1 MGMKRK
7 YVAVLMGIMVA
18 TTSVPTM
25 VYAEDSKT
33 EAAADA
39 VDTTDESV
47 EADASG
53 ESSDESQE
61 NQESQENVVLGEVKS
76 VSVSDSEITIAV
88 GTMKEMGQP
97 GDDGQNGG
105 EPNSQ
110 GGEAPSD
117 QDGEAPEKPE
127 GDNQD
132 GEAPSML
139 DLTGEEQTIT
149 VTADT
154 VITKQAGG
162 MQPGGDGQNSDAP
175 EKPEGDDQSADSSDG
190 EAPEKPEGD
199 DQSADS
205 SDGGAPEKSEGDDQ
219 SADSSDGG
227 APEKSEG
234 DDQSADSSDGEAPE
248 KPDGDA
254 RDGGAPE
261 ENGQS
266 AEAEE
271 ISLSDIQEGDTV
283 SVTLDEDGNAAS
295 ITVMS
300 MEMGGQGGPGG
311 DGQGA
316 PGQGGPGGQSQGVDS
331 YTAVNEYI
339 EDTTVSNETIESTGT
354 DENAALI
361 SSGANVT
368 LDNDTITR
376 TSADS
381 QGGDNSSFYG
391 VGAAVLATDGTAY
404 VKDGSVTTDAAGGA
418 GLFAYGDG
426 TVYASDT
433 TVKTAQDTS
442 GGVHVAGGG
451 TLYGWNLDVETN
463 GESSAAIRSDRG
475 GGTMVIDG
483 GNYVSNG
490 VGSPAIYSTADIAV
504 SNATLTANGSEAV
517 CIEGLN
523 SIHLYD
529 CDLTGNM
536 SDLDQNDN
544 TWTVILYQ
552 SMSGDSEVGNSTFQ
566 MDGGSLTSEN
576 GGVFYTT
583 NTESTITL
591 NNVDINY
598 NDENEFF
605 LQCTGNTNQRGWGQ
619 SGANG
624 ADCHFTG
631 ISQDMQGNV
640 IWDSI
645 SDLDFYLTDG
655 SSLTGA
661 VVDDESYAGEGGEG
675 YCNVYVSADSTWTVT
690 GDSTVSSLENE
701 GTIVDSNGKTVT
713 IQGTDGTVY
722 VQGDSEYTITTGSY
736 SDTAD
741 MSGATAIQDQS
752 VYTVEKPDQL

>member
-1 MGMKRK
+1 MGMKRR
-7 YVAVLMGIMVA
+7 YLAVLMGVMVA
-18 TTSVPTM
+18 GASVPAM
-25 VYAEDSKT
+25 VYAEDVKT
-33 EAAADA
+33 ERAAD
-39 VDTTDESV
+39 
-47 EADASG
+47 EA
-53 ESSDESQE
+53 SDESSEKADGSDE
-61 NQESQENVVLGEVKS
+61 NAQSDEAEENVVLGEVKS
-76 VSVSDSEITIAV
+76 VSDTEITIAV

-97 GDDGQNGG
+97 GGNGQGQTITITENTVITKQSGGMQQGQPGGDGQNGG
-105 EPNSQ
+105 VPEKPD
-110 GGEAPSD
+110 GDG
-117 QDGEAPEKPE
+117 QDGEAPEKTDGE
-127 GDNQD
+127 TSEADGQTDADNQD
-132 GEAPSML
+132 SEKSE
-139 DLTGEEQTIT
+139 D
-149 VTADT
+149 
-154 VITKQAGG
+154 
-162 MQPGGDGQNSDAP
+162 DGQNS
-175 EKPEGDDQSADSSDG
+175 
-190 EAPEKPEGD
+190 
-199 DQSADS
+199 
-205 SDGGAPEKSEGDDQ
+205 
-219 SADSSDGG
+219 
-227 APEKSEG
+227 
-234 DDQSADSSDGEAPE
+234 EAPE
-248 KPDGDA
+248 KPDGDQN
-254 RDGGAPE
+254 GGAPDG
-261 ENGQS
+261 NGQGADS
-266 AEAEE
+266 EE
-271 ISLSDIQEGDTV
+271 ISLSDIQEGDVV
-283 SVTLDEDGNAAS
+283 SITLDEDGNAAS

-300 MEMGGQGGPGG
+300 MEMGGQ
-311 DGQGA
+311 
-316 PGQGGPGGQSQGVDS
+316 SQGVDS
-331 YTAVNEYI
+331 YTAVNEYT
-339 EDTTVSNETIESTGT
+339 EDTTVSGETLESTGT

-361 SSGANVT
+361 SSGASVT

-376 TSADS
+376 TSDS
-381 QGGDNSSFYG
+381 STGGDNSSFYG

-426 TVYASDT
+426 TVYASGT
-433 TVKTAQDTS
+433 TVKTTQDTS
-442 GGVHVAGGG
+442 GGVHAAGGG

-504 SNATLTANGSEAV
+504 SNASLTANGSEAV

-591 NNVDINY
+591 SNVDINY
-598 NDENEFF
+598 NDDNEFF

-645 SDLDFYLTDG
+645 SDLDFYLTEG

-661 VVDDESYAGEGGEG
+661 VVDDETYAGEGGDG
-675 YCNVYVSADSTWTVT
+675 YCNVYVSSDSTWTVT

-701 GTIVDSNGKTVT
+701 GTIVDSEGKTVT

-736 SDTAD
+736 SDSVD
-741 MSGATAIQDQS
+741 LSGATSIQDQS
-752 VYTVEKPDQL
+752 AYTVEKPDQL

>member
-1 MGMKRK
+1 MGMKRR
-7 YVAVLMGIMVA
+7 YLAVLMGIMVA
-18 TTSVPTM
+18 TTSVPAM

-33 EAAADA
+33 ETAADA
-39 VDTTDESV
+39 ANDESG
-47 EADASG
+47 EADAS
-53 ESSDESQE
+53 D
-61 NQESQENVVLGEVKS
+61 ESQENVVLGEVK
-76 VSVSDSEITIAV
+76 SVSDSEITIAV

-97 GDDGQNGG
+97 GGDGQNGG
-105 EPNSQ
+105 APDGNGQ
-110 GGEAPSD
+110 G
-117 QDGEAPEKPE
+117 
-127 GDNQD
+127 

-149 VTADT
+149 ITADT
-154 VITKQAGG
+154 VITKQASG
-162 MQPGGDGQNSDAP
+162 MQPGGDGQNGGAS
-175 EKPEGDDQSADSSDG
+175 EKPEGDGQNSDSSDG
-190 EAPEKPEGD
+190 ASDSQDAAD
-199 DQSADS
+199 DNQESENTDS
-205 SDGGAPEKSEGDDQ
+205 Q
-219 SADSSDGG
+219 
-227 APEKSEG
+227 
-234 DDQSADSSDGEAPE
+234 DGEEPE
-248 KPDGDA
+248 KPDG
-254 RDGGAPE
+254 
-261 ENGQS
+261 NGQS

-271 ISLSDIQEGDTV
+271 ISLSDIQEGDIV
-283 SVTLDEDGNAAS
+283 SITLDEDGNAAS

-300 MEMGGQGGPGG
+300 MEMDGQGQSGG
-311 DGQGA
+311 DEQGA

-339 EDTTVSNETIESTGT
+339 EDTTISNETIESTGT

-361 SSGANVT
+361 SSDASVT

-376 TSADS
+376 TSEDS
-381 QGGDNSSFYG
+381 KGGDNSSFYG

-404 VKDGSVTTDAAGGA
+404 VKDGSVITDAAGGA

-426 TVYASDT
+426 TVYASGT
-433 TVKTAQDTS
+433 TVKTTQDTS

-451 TLYGWNLDVETN
+451 TLYGWDLDVETN

-504 SNATLTANGSEAV
+504 SNATLTANGSEAI

-598 NDENEFF
+598 NDDNEFF

-619 SGANG
+619 SGVNG

-631 ISQDMQGNV
+631 ISQDMQGDV

-645 SDLDFYLTDG
+645 SDLDFYLTEG

>member
-1 MGMKRK
+1 MGMKRR
-7 YVAVLMGIMVA
+7 YLAVLMGVMVA
-18 TTSVPTM
+18 GASVPAM
-25 VYAEDSKT
+25 VYAEDVKT
-33 EAAADA
+33 ESAAD
-39 VDTTDESV
+39 
-47 EADASG
+47 EA
-53 ESSDESQE
+53 SDESSE
-61 NQESQENVVLGEVKS
+61 KADGSDESAQSDEAEENVVLGEVKS
-76 VSVSDSEITIAV
+76 VSDTEITIAV

-97 GDDGQNGG
+97 GGNGQGQTITITENTVITKQSGGMQQGQPGGDGQNGG
-105 EPNSQ
+105 VPEKPD
-110 GGEAPSD
+110 GDG
-117 QDGEAPEKPE
+117 QDGEAPEKTDGE
-127 GDNQD
+127 TSEADGQTDADNQD
-132 GEAPSML
+132 SEKSE
-139 DLTGEEQTIT
+139 D
-149 VTADT
+149 
-154 VITKQAGG
+154 
-162 MQPGGDGQNSDAP
+162 DGQNS
-175 EKPEGDDQSADSSDG
+175 
-190 EAPEKPEGD
+190 
-199 DQSADS
+199 
-205 SDGGAPEKSEGDDQ
+205 
-219 SADSSDGG
+219 
-227 APEKSEG
+227 
-234 DDQSADSSDGEAPE
+234 EAPE
-248 KPDGDA
+248 KPDGDQN
-254 RDGGAPE
+254 GGAPDG
-261 ENGQS
+261 NGQGADS
-266 AEAEE
+266 EE
-271 ISLSDIQEGDTV
+271 ISLSDIQEGDVV
-283 SVTLDEDGNAAS
+283 SITLDEDGNAAS

-300 MEMGGQGGPGG
+300 MEMS
-311 DGQGA
+311 
-316 PGQGGPGGQSQGVDS
+316 GQSQGVDS
-331 YTAVNEYI
+331 YTAVNEYT
-339 EDTTVSNETIESTGT
+339 EDTTVSGETLESTGT

-361 SSGANVT
+361 SSGASVT

-376 TSADS
+376 TSDS
-381 QGGDNSSFYG
+381 STGGDNSSFYG

-426 TVYASDT
+426 TVYASGT
-433 TVKTAQDTS
+433 TVKTTQDTS

-451 TLYGWNLDVETN
+451 TLYGWDLDVETN

-504 SNATLTANGSEAV
+504 SNASLTANGSEAV

-591 NNVDINY
+591 SNVDINY
-598 NDENEFF
+598 NDDNEFF

-645 SDLDFYLTDG
+645 SDLDFYLTEG

-661 VVDDESYAGEGGEG
+661 VVDDETYAGEGGDG
-675 YCNVYVSADSTWTVT
+675 YCNVYVSSDSTWTVT

-701 GTIVDSNGKTVT
+701 GTIVDSEGKTVT

-736 SDTAD
+736 SDSVD
-741 MSGATAIQDQS
+741 LSGATSIQDQS
-752 VYTVEKPDQL
+752 AYTVEKPDQL

>member
-1 MGMKRK
+1 MKRR
-7 YVAVLMGIMVA
+7 YLAVLMGIMVA
-18 TTSVPTM
+18 TTSVPAM

-33 EAAADA
+33 ETAADA
-39 VDTTDESV
+39 ANDESG
-47 EADASG
+47 EADAS
-53 ESSDESQE
+53 DE
-61 NQESQENVVLGEVKS
+61 NGDESQENVVLGEVK
-76 VSVSDSEITIAV
+76 SVSDSEITIAV

-97 GDDGQNGG
+97 GGDGQNGG
-105 EPNSQ
+105 APDGNGQ
-110 GGEAPSD
+110 GGDAPSG
-117 QDGEAPEKPE
+117 QDGEAPEKQE
-127 GDNQD
+127 GDGQD
-132 GEAPSML
+132 VEDSDGADKSQDAESADDGDSADAETNAAQDSENADGQNGGAPDGNGQGGEAPSML

-149 VTADT
+149 ITADT

-162 MQPGGDGQNSDAP
+162 MQPGGDGQNGGAP
-175 EKPEGDDQSADSSDG
+175 EKPEGDGQSSDSSDG
-190 EAPEKPEGD
+190 ASDSQDAAD
-199 DQSADS
+199 DNQESENTDS
-205 SDGGAPEKSEGDDQ
+205 Q
-219 SADSSDGG
+219 
-227 APEKSEG
+227 
-234 DDQSADSSDGEAPE
+234 DGEEPE
-248 KPDGDA
+248 KPDG
-254 RDGGAPE
+254 
-261 ENGQS
+261 NGQS

-271 ISLSDIQEGDTV
+271 ISLSDIQEGDIV
-283 SVTLDEDGNAAS
+283 SITLDENGNAAS

-300 MEMGGQGGPGG
+300 MEMGGQGQPGG
-311 DGQGA
+311 DEQGA
-316 PGQGGPGGQSQGVDS
+316 PGQGGPDGQSQGVDS
-331 YTAVNEYI
+331 YTAANEYT

-361 SSGANVT
+361 SSGASVT

-376 TSADS
+376 TSEDS
-381 QGGDNSSFYG
+381 KGGDNSSFYG

-418 GLFAYGDG
+418 GFFAYGDG
-426 TVYASDT
+426 TVYASGT
-433 TVKTAQDTS
+433 IVKTTQDTS

-451 TLYGWNLDVETN
+451 TLYGWDLDVETN

-504 SNATLTANGSEAV
+504 SNATLTANGSEAI

-544 TWTVILYQ
+544 IWTVILYQ

-598 NDENEFF
+598 NDDNEFF

-619 SGANG
+619 SGVNG

-631 ISQDMQGNV
+631 ISQDMQGDV

-645 SDLDFYLTDG
+645 SDLDFYLTEG

>member
-1 MGMKRK
+1 MGMKRR
-7 YVAVLMGIMVA
+7 YLAVLMGIMVA
-18 TTSVPTM
+18 TTSVPAM

-33 EAAADA
+33 ETAADA
-39 VDTTDESV
+39 ANDESG
-47 EADASG
+47 EADAS
-53 ESSDESQE
+53 DE
-61 NQESQENVVLGEVKS
+61 NGDESQENVVLGEVK
-76 VSVSDSEITIAV
+76 SVSDSEITIAV

-97 GDDGQNGG
+97 GGDGQNGG
-105 EPNSQ
+105 APDENGQ
-110 GGEAPSD
+110 G
-117 QDGEAPEKPE
+117 
-127 GDNQD
+127 

-149 VTADT
+149 ITADT

-162 MQPGGDGQNSDAP
+162 MQPGGDGQNGGAP
-175 EKPEGDDQSADSSDG
+175 EKPEGDGQSSDSSDG
-190 EAPEKPEGD
+190 ASDSQDAAD
-199 DQSADS
+199 DNQESENTDS
-205 SDGGAPEKSEGDDQ
+205 Q
-219 SADSSDGG
+219 
-227 APEKSEG
+227 
-234 DDQSADSSDGEAPE
+234 DGEEPE
-248 KPDGDA
+248 KPDG
-254 RDGGAPE
+254 
-261 ENGQS
+261 NGQS

-271 ISLSDIQEGDTV
+271 ISLSDIQEGDIV
-283 SVTLDEDGNAAS
+283 SITLDEDENAAS

-300 MEMGGQGGPGG
+300 MEMDGQGQPGG

-391 VGAAVLATDGTAY
+391 VGAAVLATEGTAY

-418 GLFAYGDG
+418 GLFAYDDG
-426 TVYASDT
+426 TVYASGT
-433 TVKTAQDTS
+433 TVETTQDTS

-451 TLYGWNLDVETN
+451 TLYGWDLDVETN

-475 GGTMVIDG
+475 GGTMVLDG

-504 SNATLTANGSEAV
+504 SNASLTANGSEAV

-598 NDENEFF
+598 NDDNEFF

-619 SGANG
+619 AGANG

-701 GTIVDSNGKTVT
+701 GTIVDGNGKTVT

-722 VQGDSEYTITTGSY
+722 VQGDSEYTITTGFY

>member
-1 MGMKRK
+1 MGMKRR
-7 YVAVLMGIMVA
+7 YLAVLMGIMVA
-18 TTSVPTM
+18 TTSVPAM

-33 EAAADA
+33 ETAADA
-39 VDTTDESV
+39 ANDESG
-47 EADASG
+47 EAAA
-53 ESSDESQE
+53 SDE
-61 NQESQENVVLGEVKS
+61 NGDESQENVVLGEVK
-76 VSVSDSEITIAV
+76 SVSDSEITIAV

-97 GDDGQNGG
+97 GGDGQNGG
-105 EPNSQ
+105 APDGNGQ
-110 GGEAPSD
+110 G
-117 QDGEAPEKPE
+117 
-127 GDNQD
+127 

-149 VTADT
+149 ITADT
-154 VITKQAGG
+154 VITKQASG
-162 MQPGGDGQNSDAP
+162 MQPGGDGQNGGAP
-175 EKPEGDDQSADSSDG
+175 EKPEGDGQNSDSSDG
-190 EAPEKPEGD
+190 ASDSQDAAD
-199 DQSADS
+199 DNQESENTDS
-205 SDGGAPEKSEGDDQ
+205 Q
-219 SADSSDGG
+219 
-227 APEKSEG
+227 
-234 DDQSADSSDGEAPE
+234 DGEEPE
-248 KPDGDA
+248 KPDG
-254 RDGGAPE
+254 
-261 ENGQS
+261 NGQS

-271 ISLSDIQEGDTV
+271 ISLSDIQEGDIV
-283 SVTLDEDGNAAS
+283 SITLDEDGNAAS

-300 MEMGGQGGPGG
+300 MEMDGQGQSGG
-311 DGQGA
+311 DEQGA

-339 EDTTVSNETIESTGT
+339 EDTTISNETIESTGT

-426 TVYASDT
+426 TVYASGT
-433 TVKTAQDTS
+433 TVKTTQDTS

-504 SNATLTANGSEAV
+504 SNASLTANGSEAV

-583 NTESTITL
+583 NIESTITL

-598 NDENEFF
+598 NDDNEFF

-619 SGANG
+619 SGVNG

-631 ISQDMQGNV
+631 ISQDMQGDV

-645 SDLDFYLTDG
+645 SDLDFYLTEG

>member
-1 MGMKRK
+1 MGMKRR
-7 YVAVLMGIMVA
+7 YLAVLMGIMVA
-18 TTSVPTM
+18 TTSVPAM

-33 EAAADA
+33 ETAADA
-39 VDTTDESV
+39 ANDESG
-47 EADASG
+47 EADAS
-53 ESSDESQE
+53 DE
-61 NQESQENVVLGEVKS
+61 NGDESQENVVLGEVK
-76 VSVSDSEITIAV
+76 SVSDSEITIAV

-97 GDDGQNGG
+97 GGDGQNGG
-105 EPNSQ
+105 APDGNGQ
-110 GGEAPSD
+110 G
-117 QDGEAPEKPE
+117 
-127 GDNQD
+127 

-149 VTADT
+149 ITADT

-162 MQPGGDGQNSDAP
+162 MQPGGDGQNGGAP
-175 EKPEGDDQSADSSDG
+175 EKPEGDGQSSDSSDG
-190 EAPEKPEGD
+190 ASDSQDAAD
-199 DQSADS
+199 DNQESENTDS
-205 SDGGAPEKSEGDDQ
+205 Q
-219 SADSSDGG
+219 
-227 APEKSEG
+227 
-234 DDQSADSSDGEAPE
+234 DGEEPE
-248 KPDGDA
+248 KPDG
-254 RDGGAPE
+254 
-261 ENGQS
+261 NGQS

-271 ISLSDIQEGDTV
+271 ISLSDIQEGDIV
-283 SVTLDEDGNAAS
+283 SITLDEDGNAAS

-300 MEMGGQGGPGG
+300 MEMGGQGQPGG
-311 DGQGA
+311 DEQGA
-316 PGQGGPGGQSQGVDS
+316 PGQGGPDGQSQGVDS
-331 YTAVNEYI
+331 YTAANEYT

-361 SSGANVT
+361 SSGASVT

-376 TSADS
+376 TSEDS
-381 QGGDNSSFYG
+381 KGGDNSSFYG

-426 TVYASDT
+426 TVYASGT
-433 TVKTAQDTS
+433 IVKTTQDTS

-451 TLYGWNLDVETN
+451 TLYGWDLDVETN

-490 VGSPAIYSTADIAV
+490 VGSPAVYSTADIAV
-504 SNATLTANGSEAV
+504 SNATLTANGSEAI

-598 NDENEFF
+598 NDDNEFF

-619 SGANG
+619 SGVNG

-631 ISQDMQGNV
+631 ISQDMQGDV

-645 SDLDFYLTDG
+645 SDLDFYLTEG

-752 VYTVEKPDQL
+752 VYLSLIHISEPTRRS

>member
-1 MGMKRK
+1 MGMKRR
-7 YVAVLMGIMVA
+7 YLAVLMGIMVA
-18 TTSVPTM
+18 TTSVPAM

-33 EAAADA
+33 ETAADA
-39 VDTTDESV
+39 ANDESG
-47 EADASG
+47 EAAA
-53 ESSDESQE
+53 SDE
-61 NQESQENVVLGEVKS
+61 NGDESQENVVLGEVK
-76 VSVSDSEITIAV
+76 SVSDSEITIAV

-97 GDDGQNGG
+97 GGDGQNGG
-105 EPNSQ
+105 APDGNGQ
-110 GGEAPSD
+110 G
-117 QDGEAPEKPE
+117 
-127 GDNQD
+127 

-149 VTADT
+149 ITADT

-162 MQPGGDGQNSDAP
+162 MQPGGDGQNGGAS
-175 EKPEGDDQSADSSDG
+175 EKPEGDGQNSDSSDG
-190 EAPEKPEGD
+190 ASDSQDAAD
-199 DQSADS
+199 DNQESENTDS
-205 SDGGAPEKSEGDDQ
+205 Q
-219 SADSSDGG
+219 
-227 APEKSEG
+227 
-234 DDQSADSSDGEAPE
+234 DGEEPE
-248 KPDGDA
+248 KPDG
-254 RDGGAPE
+254 
-261 ENGQS
+261 NGQS

-271 ISLSDIQEGDTV
+271 ISLSDIQEGDIV
-283 SVTLDEDGNAAS
+283 SITLDEDGNAAS

-300 MEMGGQGGPGG
+300 MEMDGQGQSGG
-311 DGQGA
+311 DEQGA

-426 TVYASDT
+426 TVYASGT
-433 TVKTAQDTS
+433 IVKTTQDTS

-451 TLYGWNLDVETN
+451 TLYGWDLDVETN

-504 SNATLTANGSEAV
+504 SNATLTANGSEAI

-598 NDENEFF
+598 NDDNEFF

-619 SGANG
+619 SGVNG

-631 ISQDMQGNV
+631 ISQDMQGDV

>member
-1 MGMKRK
+1 MKYK
-7 YVAVLMGIMVA
+7 HLAMLMGVMITA
-18 TTSVPTM
+18 TSVGST
-25 VYAEDSKT
+25 ATAFAADSKT
-33 EAAADA
+33 ESTQDAD
-39 VDTTDESV
+39 DTTEDTA
-47 EADASG
+47 EA
-53 ESSDESQE
+53 SDEKADDSKEETNE
-61 NQESQENVVLGEVKS
+61 NEILGEVKS
-76 VSVSDSEITIAV
+76 VEDGKITIAV
-88 GTMKEMGQP
+88 GTRKEMSQP
-97 GDDGQNGG
+97 GEQ
-105 EPNSQ
+105 PQ
-110 GGEAPSD
+110 GGENS
-117 QDGEAPEKPE
+117 EAPEKPD
-127 GDNQD
+127 GDDAKADGDAKGSKDADSEKTDDASTDESSDTDEETEDTESTDDASADNTDKGEAPDGNGDGQGAPD

-139 DLTGEEQTIT
+139 NLTGEEQEIT
-149 VTADT
+149 VTDST
-154 VITKQAGG
+154 VITKQSMGG
-162 MQPGGDGQNSDAP
+162 GQ
-175 EKPEGDDQSADSSDG
+175 
-190 EAPEKPEGD
+190 
-199 DQSADS
+199 
-205 SDGGAPEKSEGDDQ
+205 GAPG
-219 SADSSDGG
+219 
-227 APEKSEG
+227 
-234 DDQSADSSDGEAPE
+234 GEAPE
-248 KPDGDA
+248 KPDGE
-254 RDGGAPE
+254 APDS
-261 ENGQS
+261 NGQAPDS
-266 AEAEE
+266 AGQTEE
-271 ISLSDIQEGDTV
+271 ITLDDIKEGDV
-283 SVTLDEDGNAAS
+283 VAITLDDDGNAAT
-295 ITVMS
+295 ITVQS
-300 MEMGGQGGPGG
+300 MDMGGGQGGPGG
-311 DGQGA
+311 QA
-316 PGQGGPGGQSQGVDS
+316 SGVDS
-331 YTAVNEYI
+331 YDAANEYS
-339 EDTTVSNETIESTGT
+339 EDETVSDTSLESTGT
-354 DENAALI
+354 DENAALVSNGAEVTFSNDAI
-361 SSGANVT
+361 S
-368 LDNDTITR
+368 R
-376 TSADS
+376 TSSDS

-404 VKDGSVTTDAAGGA
+404 VKGSTVTTDSKGGA

-426 TVYASDT
+426 TVYAADT
-433 TVKTAQDTS
+433 DITTQQDTS
-442 GGVHVAGGG
+442 GGIHAAGGG
-451 TLYGWNLDVETN
+451 KLYAWDLNVETN

-475 GGTMVIDG
+475 GGTMVLDG

-504 SNATLTANGSEAV
+504 SNASLTANGSEAV

-598 NDENEFF
+598 NDDNEFF

-619 SGANG
+619 SGVNG

-631 ISQDMQGNV
+631 ISQDMQGDV

-645 SDLDFYLTDG
+645 SDLDFYLTEG

-675 YCNVYVSADSTWTVT
+675 YCNVYISADSTWTVT

-722 VQGDSEYTITTGSY
+722 VQGDSEYTITTGFY

>member
-1 MGMKRK
+1 MGMKRR
-7 YVAVLMGIMVA
+7 YLAVLMGIMVA
-18 TTSVPTM
+18 TTSVPAM

-33 EAAADA
+33 ETAADA
-39 VDTTDESV
+39 ANDESG
-47 EADASG
+47 EADAS
-53 ESSDESQE
+53 DE
-61 NQESQENVVLGEVKS
+61 NGDESQENVVLGEVK
-76 VSVSDSEITIAV
+76 SVSDSEITIAV

-97 GDDGQNGG
+97 GGDGQNGG
-105 EPNSQ
+105 APDENGQ
-110 GGEAPSD
+110 G
-117 QDGEAPEKPE
+117 
-127 GDNQD
+127 

-149 VTADT
+149 ITADT
-154 VITKQAGG
+154 VITKQASG
-162 MQPGGDGQNSDAP
+162 MQPGGDGQNGGAS
-175 EKPEGDDQSADSSDG
+175 EKPEGDGQNSDSSDG
-190 EAPEKPEGD
+190 ASDSQDAAD
-199 DQSADS
+199 DNQESENTDS
-205 SDGGAPEKSEGDDQ
+205 Q
-219 SADSSDGG
+219 
-227 APEKSEG
+227 
-234 DDQSADSSDGEAPE
+234 DGEEPE
-248 KPDGDA
+248 KPDG
-254 RDGGAPE
+254 
-261 ENGQS
+261 NGQS

-271 ISLSDIQEGDTV
+271 ISLSDIQEGDIV
-283 SVTLDEDGNAAS
+283 SITLDEDGNAAS

-300 MEMGGQGGPGG
+300 MEMGGQGQPGG

-316 PGQGGPGGQSQGVDS
+316 SGQGGPDGQSQGVDS

-361 SSGANVT
+361 SSGASVT

-376 TSADS
+376 TSEDS
-381 QGGDNSSFYG
+381 KGGDNSSFYG

-426 TVYASDT
+426 TVYASGT
-433 TVKTAQDTS
+433 IVKTTQDTS

-451 TLYGWNLDVETN
+451 TLYGWDLDVETN

-504 SNATLTANGSEAV
+504 SNATLTANGSEAI

-598 NDENEFF
+598 NDDNEFF

-619 SGANG
+619 SGVNG

-631 ISQDMQGNV
+631 ISQDMQGDV

-645 SDLDFYLTDG
+645 SDLDFYLTEG

>member
-1 MGMKRK
+1 MGMKRR
-7 YVAVLMGIMVA
+7 YLAVLMGIMVA
-18 TTSVPTM
+18 TTSVPAM

-33 EAAADA
+33 ETAADA
-39 VDTTDESV
+39 ANDESG

-61 NQESQENVVLGEVKS
+61 NMVLGEVK
-76 VSVSDSEITIAV
+76 SVSDSEITIAV

-97 GDDGQNGG
+97 GGDGQNGG
-105 EPNSQ
+105 APDENGQ
-110 GGEAPSD
+110 G
-117 QDGEAPEKPE
+117 
-127 GDNQD
+127 

-149 VTADT
+149 ITADT

-162 MQPGGDGQNSDAP
+162 MQPGGDGQNGGAP
-175 EKPEGDDQSADSSDG
+175 EKPEGDGQSSDSSDG
-190 EAPEKPEGD
+190 ASDSQDAAD
-199 DQSADS
+199 DNQESENTDS
-205 SDGGAPEKSEGDDQ
+205 Q
-219 SADSSDGG
+219 
-227 APEKSEG
+227 
-234 DDQSADSSDGEAPE
+234 DGEEPE
-248 KPDGDA
+248 KPDG
-254 RDGGAPE
+254 
-261 ENGQS
+261 NGQS

-271 ISLSDIQEGDTV
+271 ISLSDIQEGDIV
-283 SVTLDEDGNAAS
+283 SITLDEDENAAS

-300 MEMGGQGGPGG
+300 MEMDGQGQPGG

-331 YTAVNEYI
+331 YTAINEYI

-418 GLFAYGDG
+418 GLFAYDDG
-426 TVYASDT
+426 TVYASGT
-433 TVKTAQDTS
+433 TVKTTQDTS

-451 TLYGWNLDVETN
+451 TLYGWDLDVETN

-504 SNATLTANGSEAV
+504 SNATLTANGSEAI

-598 NDENEFF
+598 NDDNEFF

-619 SGANG
+619 SGVNG

-631 ISQDMQGNV
+631 ISQDMQGDV

-645 SDLDFYLTDG
+645 SDLDFYLTEG

-722 VQGDSEYTITTGSY
+722 VQGDSEYTITTGFY

>member
-1 MGMKRK
+1 MGMKRR
-7 YVAVLMGIMVA
+7 YLAVLMGIMVA
-18 TTSVPTM
+18 TTSVPAM

-33 EAAADA
+33 ETAADA
-39 VDTTDESV
+39 ANDESG
-47 EADASG
+47 EADAS
-53 ESSDESQE
+53 DE
-61 NQESQENVVLGEVKS
+61 NGDESQENVVLGEVK
-76 VSVSDSEITIAV
+76 SVSDSEITIAV

-97 GDDGQNGG
+97 GGDGQNGG
-105 EPNSQ
+105 APDGNGQ
-110 GGEAPSD
+110 G
-117 QDGEAPEKPE
+117 
-127 GDNQD
+127 

-149 VTADT
+149 ITADT

-162 MQPGGDGQNSDAP
+162 MQPGGDGQNGGAS
-175 EKPEGDDQSADSSDG
+175 EKPEGDGQNSDSSDG
-190 EAPEKPEGD
+190 ASDSQDAAD
-199 DQSADS
+199 DNQESENTDS
-205 SDGGAPEKSEGDDQ
+205 Q
-219 SADSSDGG
+219 
-227 APEKSEG
+227 
-234 DDQSADSSDGEAPE
+234 DGEEPE
-248 KPDGDA
+248 KPDG
-254 RDGGAPE
+254 
-261 ENGQS
+261 NGQS

-271 ISLSDIQEGDTV
+271 ISLSDIQEGDIV
-283 SVTLDEDGNAAS
+283 SITLDEDGNAAS

-300 MEMGGQGGPGG
+300 MEMGGQGQPGG
-311 DGQGA
+311 DEQGA
-316 PGQGGPGGQSQGVDS
+316 PGQGGPDGQSQGVDS

-361 SSGANVT
+361 SSGASVT

-376 TSADS
+376 TSEDS
-381 QGGDNSSFYG
+381 KGGDNSSFYG

-426 TVYASDT
+426 TVYASGT
-433 TVKTAQDTS
+433 IVKTTQDTS

-451 TLYGWNLDVETN
+451 TLYGWDLDVETN

-490 VGSPAIYSTADIAV
+490 VGSPAVYSTADIAV
-504 SNATLTANGSEAV
+504 SNATLTANGSEAI

-598 NDENEFF
+598 NDDNEFF

-619 SGANG
+619 SGVNG

-631 ISQDMQGNV
+631 ISQDMQGDV

-645 SDLDFYLTDG
+645 SDLDFYLTEG

>member
-1 MGMKRK
+1 MGMKRR
-7 YVAVLMGIMVA
+7 YLAVLMGIMVA
-18 TTSVPTM
+18 TTSVPAM

-33 EAAADA
+33 ETAADA
-39 VDTTDESV
+39 ANDESG
-47 EADASG
+47 EAAA
-53 ESSDESQE
+53 SDE
-61 NQESQENVVLGEVKS
+61 NGDESQENVVLGEVK
-76 VSVSDSEITIAV
+76 SVSDSEITIAV

-97 GDDGQNGG
+97 GGDGQNGG
-105 EPNSQ
+105 APDGNGQ
-110 GGEAPSD
+110 G
-117 QDGEAPEKPE
+117 
-127 GDNQD
+127 

-149 VTADT
+149 ITADT

-162 MQPGGDGQNSDAP
+162 MQPGGDGQNGGAP
-175 EKPEGDDQSADSSDG
+175 EKPEGDGQNSDSSDG
-190 EAPEKPEGD
+190 ASDSQDAAD
-199 DQSADS
+199 DNQESENTDS
-205 SDGGAPEKSEGDDQ
+205 Q
-219 SADSSDGG
+219 
-227 APEKSEG
+227 
-234 DDQSADSSDGEAPE
+234 DGEEPE
-248 KPDGDA
+248 KPDG
-254 RDGGAPE
+254 
-261 ENGQS
+261 NGQS

-271 ISLSDIQEGDTV
+271 ISLSDIQEGDIV
-283 SVTLDEDGNAAS
+283 SITLDEDGNAAS

-300 MEMGGQGGPGG
+300 MEMDGQGQSGG
-311 DGQGA
+311 DEQGA

-339 EDTTVSNETIESTGT
+339 EDTTISNETIESTGT

-418 GLFAYGDG
+418 GLFAYDDG
-426 TVYASDT
+426 TVYASGT
-433 TVKTAQDTS
+433 TVKTTQDTS

-451 TLYGWNLDVETN
+451 TLYGWDLDVETN

-504 SNATLTANGSEAV
+504 SNASLTANGSEAV

-598 NDENEFF
+598 NDDNEFF

-619 SGANG
+619 AGANG

-675 YCNVYVSADSTWTVT
+675 YCNVYVSADSTWTVI

>member
-1 MGMKRK
+1 MGMKRR
-7 YVAVLMGIMVA
+7 YLAVLMGIMVA
-18 TTSVPTM
+18 TTSVPAM

-33 EAAADA
+33 ETAADA
-39 VDTTDESV
+39 ANDESG

-61 NQESQENVVLGEVKS
+61 NMVLGEVK
-76 VSVSDSEITIAV
+76 SVSDSEITIAV

-97 GDDGQNGG
+97 GGDGQNGG
-105 EPNSQ
+105 ALDGNGQ
-110 GGEAPSD
+110 GGD
-117 QDGEAPEKPE
+117 
-127 GDNQD
+127 
-132 GEAPSML
+132 APSML

-149 VTADT
+149 ITADT

-162 MQPGGDGQNSDAP
+162 MQPGGDGQNGGAP
-175 EKPEGDDQSADSSDG
+175 EKPEGDGQSSDSSDG
-190 EAPEKPEGD
+190 ASDSQDAAD
-199 DQSADS
+199 DNQESENTDS
-205 SDGGAPEKSEGDDQ
+205 Q
-219 SADSSDGG
+219 
-227 APEKSEG
+227 
-234 DDQSADSSDGEAPE
+234 DGEEPE
-248 KPDGDA
+248 KPDG
-254 RDGGAPE
+254 
-261 ENGQS
+261 NGQS

-271 ISLSDIQEGDTV
+271 ISLSDIQEGDIV
-283 SVTLDEDGNAAS
+283 SITLDEDGNAAS

-300 MEMGGQGGPGG
+300 MEMGGQGQPGG
-311 DGQGA
+311 DEQGA
-316 PGQGGPGGQSQGVDS
+316 SGQGGPDGQSQGVDS

-391 VGAAVLATDGTAY
+391 VGAAVLETDGTAY

-426 TVYASDT
+426 TVYASGT
-433 TVKTAQDTS
+433 IVKTTQDTS

-451 TLYGWNLDVETN
+451 TLYGWDLDVETN

-504 SNATLTANGSEAV
+504 SNATLTANGSEAI

-523 SIHLYD
+523 SVHLYD

-598 NDENEFF
+598 NDDNEFF

-619 SGANG
+619 SGVNG

-631 ISQDMQGNV
+631 ISQDMQGDV

-645 SDLDFYLTDG
+645 SDLDFYLTEG

>member
-1 MGMKRK
+1 MGMKRR
-7 YVAVLMGIMVA
+7 YLAVLMGIMVA
-18 TTSVPTM
+18 TTSVPAM

-33 EAAADA
+33 ETAADA
-39 VDTTDESV
+39 ANDESG
-47 EADASG
+47 EADAS
-53 ESSDESQE
+53 DE
-61 NQESQENVVLGEVKS
+61 NGDESQENVVLGEVK
-76 VSVSDSEITIAV
+76 SVSDSEITIAV

-97 GDDGQNGG
+97 GGDGQNGG
-105 EPNSQ
+105 APDENGQ
-110 GGEAPSD
+110 G
-117 QDGEAPEKPE
+117 
-127 GDNQD
+127 

-149 VTADT
+149 ITADT

-162 MQPGGDGQNSDAP
+162 MQPGGDGQNGGAP
-175 EKPEGDDQSADSSDG
+175 EKPEGDGQSSDSSDG
-190 EAPEKPEGD
+190 ASDSQDAAD
-199 DQSADS
+199 DNQESENTDS
-205 SDGGAPEKSEGDDQ
+205 Q
-219 SADSSDGG
+219 
-227 APEKSEG
+227 
-234 DDQSADSSDGEAPE
+234 DGEEPE
-248 KPDGDA
+248 KPDG
-254 RDGGAPE
+254 
-261 ENGQS
+261 NGQS

-271 ISLSDIQEGDTV
+271 ISLSDIQEGDIV
-283 SVTLDEDGNAAS
+283 SITLDEDGNAAS

-300 MEMGGQGGPGG
+300 MEMGGQGQPGG
-311 DGQGA
+311 DEQGA
-316 PGQGGPGGQSQGVDS
+316 PGQGGPDGQSQGVDS
-331 YTAVNEYI
+331 YTAANEYT

-361 SSGANVT
+361 SSGASVT

-376 TSADS
+376 TSEDS
-381 QGGDNSSFYG
+381 KGGDNSSFYG

-426 TVYASDT
+426 TVYASGT
-433 TVKTAQDTS
+433 IVKTTQDTS

-451 TLYGWNLDVETN
+451 ALYGWDLDVETN

-504 SNATLTANGSEAV
+504 SNASLTANGSEAV

-598 NDENEFF
+598 NDDNEFF

-619 SGANG
+619 AGANG

>member
-1 MGMKRK
+1 MGMKRR
-7 YVAVLMGIMVA
+7 YLAVLMGIMVA
-18 TTSVPTM
+18 TTSVPAM

-33 EAAADA
+33 ETAADA
-39 VDTTDESV
+39 ANDESG

-61 NQESQENVVLGEVKS
+61 NMVLGEVK
-76 VSVSDSEITIAV
+76 SVSDSEITIAV

-97 GDDGQNGG
+97 GGDGQNGG
-105 EPNSQ
+105 APDGNGQ
-110 GGEAPSD
+110 GGD
-117 QDGEAPEKPE
+117 
-127 GDNQD
+127 
-132 GEAPSML
+132 APSML

-149 VTADT
+149 ITADT

-162 MQPGGDGQNSDAP
+162 MQPGGDGQNGGAP
-175 EKPEGDDQSADSSDG
+175 EKPEGDGQSSDSSDG
-190 EAPEKPEGD
+190 ASDSQDAAD
-199 DQSADS
+199 DNQESENTDS
-205 SDGGAPEKSEGDDQ
+205 Q
-219 SADSSDGG
+219 
-227 APEKSEG
+227 
-234 DDQSADSSDGEAPE
+234 DGEEPE
-248 KPDGDA
+248 KPDG
-254 RDGGAPE
+254 
-261 ENGQS
+261 NGQS
-266 AEAEE
+266 AEAED
-271 ISLSDIQEGDTV
+271 ISLSDIQEGDIV
-283 SVTLDEDGNAAS
+283 SITLDEDGNAAS

-300 MEMGGQGGPGG
+300 MEMGGQGQPGG

-316 PGQGGPGGQSQGVDS
+316 SGQGGPDGQSQGVDS
-331 YTAVNEYI
+331 YTAANEYT

-361 SSGANVT
+361 SSGASVT

-376 TSADS
+376 TSEDS
-381 QGGDNSSFYG
+381 KGGDNSSFYG

-418 GLFAYGDG
+418 GLFAYDDG
-426 TVYASDT
+426 TVYASGT
-433 TVKTAQDTS
+433 TVETTQDTS

-451 TLYGWNLDVETN
+451 TLYGWDLDVETN

-475 GGTMVIDG
+475 GGTMVLDG

-504 SNATLTANGSEAV
+504 SNASLTANGSEAV

-598 NDENEFF
+598 NDDNEFF

-619 SGANG
+619 SGVNG

-631 ISQDMQGNV
+631 ISQDMQGDV

-645 SDLDFYLTDG
+645 SDLYFYLTEG

-675 YCNVYVSADSTWTVT
+675 YCNVYISADSTWTVT

>member
-1 MGMKRK
+1 MGMKRR
-7 YVAVLMGIMVA
+7 YLAVLMGIMVA
-18 TTSVPTM
+18 TTSVPAM

-33 EAAADA
+33 ETAADA
-39 VDTTDESV
+39 ANDESG
-47 EADASG
+47 EADAS
-53 ESSDESQE
+53 DE
-61 NQESQENVVLGEVKS
+61 NGDESQENVVLGEVK
-76 VSVSDSEITIAV
+76 SVSDSEITIAV

-97 GDDGQNGG
+97 GGDGQNGG
-105 EPNSQ
+105 APDGNGQ
-110 GGEAPSD
+110 G
-117 QDGEAPEKPE
+117 
-127 GDNQD
+127 

-149 VTADT
+149 ITADT
-154 VITKQAGG
+154 VITKQASG
-162 MQPGGDGQNSDAP
+162 MQPGGDGQNGGAS
-175 EKPEGDDQSADSSDG
+175 EKPEGDGQNSDSSDG
-190 EAPEKPEGD
+190 ASDSQDAAD
-199 DQSADS
+199 DNQESENTDS
-205 SDGGAPEKSEGDDQ
+205 Q
-219 SADSSDGG
+219 
-227 APEKSEG
+227 
-234 DDQSADSSDGEAPE
+234 DGEEPE
-248 KPDGDA
+248 KPDG
-254 RDGGAPE
+254 
-261 ENGQS
+261 NGQS

-271 ISLSDIQEGDTV
+271 ISLSDIQEGDIV
-283 SVTLDEDGNAAS
+283 SITLDEDGNAAS

-300 MEMGGQGGPGG
+300 MEMGGQGQPGG
-311 DGQGA
+311 DEQGA
-316 PGQGGPGGQSQGVDS
+316 PGQGGPDGQSQGVDS
-331 YTAVNEYI
+331 YTAANEYT

-361 SSGANVT
+361 SSGASVT

-376 TSADS
+376 TSEDS
-381 QGGDNSSFYG
+381 KGGDNSSFYG

-426 TVYASDT
+426 TVYASGT
-433 TVKTAQDTS
+433 IVKTTQDTS

-451 TLYGWNLDVETN
+451 TLYGWDLDVETN

-490 VGSPAIYSTADIAV
+490 VGSPAVYSTADIAV
-504 SNATLTANGSEAV
+504 SNATLTANGSEAI

-598 NDENEFF
+598 NDDNEFF

-619 SGANG
+619 SGVNG

-631 ISQDMQGNV
+631 ISQDMQGDV

-645 SDLDFYLTDG
+645 SDLDFYLTEG

>member
-1 MGMKRK
+1 MGMKRR
-7 YVAVLMGIMVA
+7 YLAVLMGIMVA
-18 TTSVPTM
+18 TTSVPAM

-33 EAAADA
+33 ETAADA
-39 VDTTDESV
+39 ANDESG

-741 MSGATAIQDQS
+741 LSGATAIQDQS
-752 VYTVEKPDQL
+752 VYTIEKPDQL

>member
-1 MGMKRK
+1 MGMKRR
-7 YVAVLMGIMVA
+7 YLAVLMGIMVA
-18 TTSVPTM
+18 TTSVPAM

-39 VDTTDESV
+39 ADESG

-53 ESSDESQE
+53 EKGD
-61 NQESQENVVLGEVKS
+61 ESQENVVLGEVK
-76 VSVSDSEITIAV
+76 SVSDSEITIAV

-97 GDDGQNGG
+97 GGDGQDGGAPDGNG
-105 EPNSQ
+105 Q
-110 GGEAPSD
+110 G
-117 QDGEAPEKPE
+117 
-127 GDNQD
+127 

-149 VTADT
+149 ITADT
-154 VITKQAGG
+154 VLTKQAGG
-162 MQPGGDGQNSDAP
+162 MQPGGDGQNGGAP
-175 EKPEGDDQSADSSDG
+175 DGQPGGNGQDG

-199 DQSADS
+199 DQSADP
-205 SDGGAPEKSEGDDQ
+205 SDGADDSRSEDNGDA
-219 SADSSDGG
+219 AD
-227 APEKSEG
+227 ATG
-234 DDQSADSSDGEAPE
+234 DNQNGEAPE
-248 KPDGDA
+248 EPDGEAQDGEASEKPDWDQNGGAPDGD
-254 RDGGAPE
+254 
-261 ENGQS
+261 GQS

-271 ISLSDIQEGDTV
+271 ISLFDIQEGDIV
-283 SVTLDEDGNAAS
+283 SITLDEDGNAAS

-300 MEMGGQGGPGG
+300 MEMGGQGQPGG

-316 PGQGGPGGQSQGVDS
+316 PGQGGSGGQSQGVDS
-331 YTAVNEYI
+331 YTAANEYT

-404 VKDGSVTTDAAGGA
+404 VKEGSVTTDAAGGA

-426 TVYASDT
+426 TVYASGT
-433 TVKTAQDTS
+433 TVKTTQDTS

-451 TLYGWNLDVETN
+451 TLYGWDLNVETN
-463 GESSAAIRSDRG
+463 DESSAAIRSDRG

-483 GNYVSNG
+483 GTYVSNG

-504 SNATLTANGSEAV
+504 SNANLTANGSEAI

-566 MDGGSLTSEN
+566 MNGGSLTSEN

-591 NNVDINY
+591 SNVDITY
-598 NDENEFF
+598 NDDNEFF

-645 SDLDFYLTDG
+645 SNLDFYLTEG

-661 VVDDESYAGEGGEG
+661 VVDDESYAGEGGAG

-701 GTIVDSNGKTVT
+701 GTIIDSEGKTVT

-722 VQGDSEYTITTGSY
+722 VQGDSGYTITTGSY

-741 MSGATAIQDQS
+741 LSGATAIQDQS
-752 VYTVEKPDQL
+752 AYTVEKPDQL

>member
-1 MGMKRK
+1 MGMKRR
-7 YVAVLMGIMVA
+7 YLAVLMGIMVA
-18 TTSVPTM
+18 TTSVPAM

-33 EAAADA
+33 ETAADA
-39 VDTTDESV
+39 ANDESG
-47 EADASG
+47 EADAS
-53 ESSDESQE
+53 DE
-61 NQESQENVVLGEVKS
+61 NGDESQENVVLGEVK
-76 VSVSDSEITIAV
+76 SVSDSEITIAV

-97 GDDGQNGG
+97 GGDGQNGG
-105 EPNSQ
+105 APDGNGQ
-110 GGEAPSD
+110 G
-117 QDGEAPEKPE
+117 
-127 GDNQD
+127 

-149 VTADT
+149 ITADT

-162 MQPGGDGQNSDAP
+162 MQPGGDGQNGGAP
-175 EKPEGDDQSADSSDG
+175 EKPEGDGQNSDSSDG
-190 EAPEKPEGD
+190 ASDSQDAAD
-199 DQSADS
+199 DNQESENTDS
-205 SDGGAPEKSEGDDQ
+205 Q
-219 SADSSDGG
+219 
-227 APEKSEG
+227 
-234 DDQSADSSDGEAPE
+234 DGEEPE
-248 KPDGDA
+248 KPDG
-254 RDGGAPE
+254 
-261 ENGQS
+261 NGQS
-266 AEAEE
+266 AEAAE
-271 ISLSDIQEGDTV
+271 ISLSDIQEGDIV
-283 SVTLDEDGNAAS
+283 SITLDEDGNAAS

-300 MEMGGQGGPGG
+300 MEMDGQGQPGG
-311 DGQGA
+311 DEQGA

-331 YTAVNEYI
+331 YTAINEYI

-418 GLFAYGDG
+418 GLFAYDDG
-426 TVYASDT
+426 TVYASGT
-433 TVKTAQDTS
+433 TVKTTQDTS

-451 TLYGWNLDVETN
+451 TLYGWDLDVETN

-504 SNATLTANGSEAV
+504 SNASLTANGSEAV

-576 GGVFYTT
+576 DGVFYTT

-598 NDENEFF
+598 NDDNEFF

-619 SGANG
+619 SGVNG

-631 ISQDMQGNV
+631 ISQDMQGDV

-645 SDLDFYLTDG
+645 SDLDFYLTEG

-701 GTIVDSNGKTVT
+701 GTIVDGNGKTVT

-752 VYTVEKPDQL
+752 VYTVEKPDPL

>member
-1 MGMKRK
+1 MGMKRR
-7 YVAVLMGIMVA
+7 YLAVLMGIMVA
-18 TTSVPTM
+18 TTSVPAM

-33 EAAADA
+33 ETAADA
-39 VDTTDESV
+39 ANDESG
-47 EADASG
+47 EADAS
-53 ESSDESQE
+53 DE
-61 NQESQENVVLGEVKS
+61 NGDESQENVVLGEVK
-76 VSVSDSEITIAV
+76 SVSDSEITIAV

-97 GDDGQNGG
+97 GGDGQNGG
-105 EPNSQ
+105 APDGNGQ
-110 GGEAPSD
+110 G
-117 QDGEAPEKPE
+117 
-127 GDNQD
+127 

-149 VTADT
+149 ITADT
-154 VITKQAGG
+154 VITKQASG
-162 MQPGGDGQNSDAP
+162 MQPGGDGQNGGAS
-175 EKPEGDDQSADSSDG
+175 EKPEGDGQNSDSSDG
-190 EAPEKPEGD
+190 ASDSQDAAD
-199 DQSADS
+199 DNQESENTDS
-205 SDGGAPEKSEGDDQ
+205 Q
-219 SADSSDGG
+219 
-227 APEKSEG
+227 
-234 DDQSADSSDGEAPE
+234 DGEEPE
-248 KPDGDA
+248 KPDG
-254 RDGGAPE
+254 
-261 ENGQS
+261 NGQS

-271 ISLSDIQEGDTV
+271 ISLSDIQEGDIV
-283 SVTLDEDGNAAS
+283 SITLDEDENAAS

-300 MEMGGQGGPGG
+300 MEMDGQGQPGG

-361 SSGANVT
+361 SSGASVT

-376 TSADS
+376 TSEDS
-381 QGGDNSSFYG
+381 KGGDNSSFYG

-426 TVYASDT
+426 TVYASGT
-433 TVKTAQDTS
+433 TVKTTQDTS

-451 TLYGWNLDVETN
+451 TLYGWDLDVETN

-504 SNATLTANGSEAV
+504 SNATLTANGSEAI

-598 NDENEFF
+598 NDDNEFF

-619 SGANG
+619 SGVNG

-631 ISQDMQGNV
+631 ISQDMQGDV

-645 SDLDFYLTDG
+645 SDLDFYLTEG

>member
-1 MGMKRK
+1 MGMKRR
-7 YVAVLMGIMVA
+7 YLAVLMGIMVA
-18 TTSVPTM
+18 TTSVPAM

-33 EAAADA
+33 ETAADA
-39 VDTTDESV
+39 ANDESG
-47 EADASG
+47 EADAS
-53 ESSDESQE
+53 DE
-61 NQESQENVVLGEVKS
+61 NGDESQENVVLGEVK
-76 VSVSDSEITIAV
+76 SVSDSEITIAV

-97 GDDGQNGG
+97 GGDGQNGG
-105 EPNSQ
+105 APDGNGQ
-110 GGEAPSD
+110 GGEAPSG
-117 QDGEAPEKPE
+117 QDGETPEKPE
-127 GDNQD
+127 GDGQD
-132 GEAPSML
+132 AEDSDGADKSQDAESADDGDSADAETNAAQDSENADGQNGGVPDGNGQGGEAPSML

-149 VTADT
+149 ITADT

-162 MQPGGDGQNSDAP
+162 MQPGGDGQNGGAP
-175 EKPEGDDQSADSSDG
+175 EKPEGDGQSSDSSDG
-190 EAPEKPEGD
+190 ASDSQDAAD
-199 DQSADS
+199 DNQESENTDS
-205 SDGGAPEKSEGDDQ
+205 Q
-219 SADSSDGG
+219 
-227 APEKSEG
+227 
-234 DDQSADSSDGEAPE
+234 DGEEPE
-248 KPDGDA
+248 KPDG
-254 RDGGAPE
+254 
-261 ENGQS
+261 NGQS

-271 ISLSDIQEGDTV
+271 ISLSDIQEGDIG
-283 SVTLDEDGNAAS
+283 SITLDEDENAAS

-300 MEMGGQGGPGG
+300 MEMDGQGQPGG

-361 SSGANVT
+361 SFGANVT

-391 VGAAVLATDGTAY
+391 VGAAVLATEGTAY

-418 GLFAYGDG
+418 GLFAYDDG
-426 TVYASDT
+426 TVYASGT
-433 TVKTAQDTS
+433 TVETTQDTS

-451 TLYGWNLDVETN
+451 TLYGWDLDVETN

-475 GGTMVIDG
+475 GGTMVLDG

-504 SNATLTANGSEAV
+504 SNASLTANGSEAV

-598 NDENEFF
+598 NDDNEFF

-619 SGANG
+619 AGANG

-701 GTIVDSNGKTVT
+701 GTIVDGNGKTVT

>member
-1 MGMKRK
+1 MGMKRR
-7 YVAVLMGIMVA
+7 YLAVLMGIMVA
-18 TTSVPTM
+18 TTSVPAM

-33 EAAADA
+33 DTAADA
-39 VDTTDESV
+39 ANDESG
-47 EADASG
+47 EADAS
-53 ESSDESQE
+53 DE
-61 NQESQENVVLGEVKS
+61 NGDESQENVVLGEVK
-76 VSVSDSEITIAV
+76 SVSDSEITIAV

-97 GDDGQNGG
+97 GGDGQNGG
-105 EPNSQ
+105 APDGNGQ
-110 GGEAPSD
+110 G
-117 QDGEAPEKPE
+117 
-127 GDNQD
+127 

-149 VTADT
+149 ITADT

-162 MQPGGDGQNSDAP
+162 MQPGGDGQNGGAP
-175 EKPEGDDQSADSSDG
+175 EKPEGDGQSSDSSDG
-190 EAPEKPEGD
+190 ASDSQDAAD
-199 DQSADS
+199 DNQESENTDS
-205 SDGGAPEKSEGDDQ
+205 Q
-219 SADSSDGG
+219 
-227 APEKSEG
+227 
-234 DDQSADSSDGEAPE
+234 DGEEPE
-248 KPDGDA
+248 KPDG
-254 RDGGAPE
+254 
-261 ENGQS
+261 NGQS

-271 ISLSDIQEGDTV
+271 ISLSDIQEGDIV
-283 SVTLDEDGNAAS
+283 SITLDEDGNAAS

-300 MEMGGQGGPGG
+300 MEMGGQGQPGG
-311 DGQGA
+311 DEQGA
-316 PGQGGPGGQSQGVDS
+316 PGQGGPDGQSQGVDS
-331 YTAVNEYI
+331 YTAANEYT

-361 SSGANVT
+361 SSGASVT

-376 TSADS
+376 TSEDS
-381 QGGDNSSFYG
+381 KGGDNSSFYG

-426 TVYASDT
+426 TVYASGT
-433 TVKTAQDTS
+433 IVKTTQDTS

-451 TLYGWNLDVETN
+451 TLYGWDLDVETN
-463 GESSAAIRSDRG
+463 GESSATIRSDRG

-490 VGSPAIYSTADIAV
+490 VGSPAVYSTADIAV
-504 SNATLTANGSEAV
+504 SNATLTANGSEAI

-598 NDENEFF
+598 NDDNEFF

-619 SGANG
+619 SGVNG

-631 ISQDMQGNV
+631 ISQDMQGDV

-645 SDLDFYLTDG
+645 SDLDFYLTEG

-752 VYTVEKPDQL
+752 VYTVEKPDKL

>member
-1 MGMKRK
+1 MKRR
-7 YVAVLMGIMVA
+7 YLAVLMGIMVA
-18 TTSVPTM
+18 TTSVPAM

-33 EAAADA
+33 ETAADA
-39 VDTTDESV
+39 ANDESG
-47 EADASG
+47 EAAA
-53 ESSDESQE
+53 SDE
-61 NQESQENVVLGEVKS
+61 NGDESQENVVLGEVK
-76 VSVSDSEITIAV
+76 SVSDSEITIAV

-97 GDDGQNGG
+97 GGDGQNGG
-105 EPNSQ
+105 APDGNGQ
-110 GGEAPSD
+110 GGD
-117 QDGEAPEKPE
+117 
-127 GDNQD
+127 
-132 GEAPSML
+132 APSML

-149 VTADT
+149 ITADT

-162 MQPGGDGQNSDAP
+162 MQPGGDGQNGGAP
-175 EKPEGDDQSADSSDG
+175 EKPEGDGQSSDSSDG
-190 EAPEKPEGD
+190 ASDSQDAAD
-199 DQSADS
+199 DNQESENTDS
-205 SDGGAPEKSEGDDQ
+205 Q
-219 SADSSDGG
+219 
-227 APEKSEG
+227 
-234 DDQSADSSDGEAPE
+234 DGEEPE
-248 KPDGDA
+248 KPDG
-254 RDGGAPE
+254 
-261 ENGQS
+261 NGQS
-266 AEAEE
+266 AEAED
-271 ISLSDIQEGDTV
+271 ISLSDIQEGDIV
-283 SVTLDEDGNAAS
+283 SITLDEDGNAAS

-300 MEMGGQGGPGG
+300 MEMGGQGQPGG

-316 PGQGGPGGQSQGVDS
+316 SGQGGPDGQSQGVDS
-331 YTAVNEYI
+331 YTAANEYT

-361 SSGANVT
+361 SSGASVT

-376 TSADS
+376 TSEDS
-381 QGGDNSSFYG
+381 KGGDNSSFYG

-418 GLFAYGDG
+418 GLFAYDDG
-426 TVYASDT
+426 TVYASGT
-433 TVKTAQDTS
+433 TVETTQDTS

-451 TLYGWNLDVETN
+451 TLYGWDLDVETN

-475 GGTMVIDG
+475 GGTMVLDG

-504 SNATLTANGSEAV
+504 SNASLTANGSEAV

-598 NDENEFF
+598 NDDNEFF

-619 SGANG
+619 SGVNG

-631 ISQDMQGNV
+631 ISQDMQGDV

-645 SDLDFYLTDG
+645 SDLDFYLTEG

-675 YCNVYVSADSTWTVT
+675 YCNVYISADSTWTVT

-722 VQGDSEYTITTGSY
+722 VQGDSEYTITTGFY

>member
-1 MGMKRK
+1 MGMKRR
-7 YVAVLMGIMVA
+7 YLAVLMGIMVA
-18 TTSVPTM
+18 TTSVPAM

-33 EAAADA
+33 ETAADA
-39 VDTTDESV
+39 ANDESG
-47 EADASG
+47 EADAS
-53 ESSDESQE
+53 DE
-61 NQESQENVVLGEVKS
+61 NGDESQENVVLGEVK
-76 VSVSDSEITIAV
+76 SVSDSEITIAV

-97 GDDGQNGG
+97 GGDGQNGG
-105 EPNSQ
+105 APDENGQ
-110 GGEAPSD
+110 G
-117 QDGEAPEKPE
+117 
-127 GDNQD
+127 

-149 VTADT
+149 ITADT

-162 MQPGGDGQNSDAP
+162 MQPGGDGQNGGAP
-175 EKPEGDDQSADSSDG
+175 EKPEGDGQNSDSSDG
-190 EAPEKPEGD
+190 ASDSQDAAD
-199 DQSADS
+199 DNQESENTDS
-205 SDGGAPEKSEGDDQ
+205 Q
-219 SADSSDGG
+219 
-227 APEKSEG
+227 
-234 DDQSADSSDGEAPE
+234 DGEEPE
-248 KPDGDA
+248 KPDG
-254 RDGGAPE
+254 
-261 ENGQS
+261 NGQS

-271 ISLSDIQEGDTV
+271 ISLSDIQEGDIV
-283 SVTLDEDGNAAS
+283 SITLDEDGNAAS

-300 MEMGGQGGPGG
+300 MEMGGQGQPGG
-311 DGQGA
+311 DEQGA
-316 PGQGGPGGQSQGVDS
+316 PGQGGPDGQSQGVDS
-331 YTAVNEYI
+331 YTAANEYT

-426 TVYASDT
+426 TVYASGT
-433 TVKTAQDTS
+433 IVKTTQDTS

-451 TLYGWNLDVETN
+451 TLYGWDLDVETN

-504 SNATLTANGSEAV
+504 SNATLTANGSEAI

-598 NDENEFF
+598 NDDNEFF

-619 SGANG
+619 SGVNG

-631 ISQDMQGNV
+631 ISQDMQGDV

-645 SDLDFYLTDG
+645 SDLDFYLTEG

-675 YCNVYVSADSTWTVT
+675 YCNVYISADSTWTVT

>member
-1 MGMKRK
+1 MKRR
-7 YVAVLMGIMVA
+7 YLAVLMGIMVA
-18 TTSVPTM
+18 TTSVPAM

-33 EAAADA
+33 ETAADA
-39 VDTTDESV
+39 ANDESG
-47 EADASG
+47 EADAS
-53 ESSDESQE
+53 DE
-61 NQESQENVVLGEVKS
+61 NGDESQENVVLGEVK
-76 VSVSDSEITIAV
+76 SVSDSEITIAV

-97 GDDGQNGG
+97 GGDGQNGG
-105 EPNSQ
+105 APDGNGQ
-110 GGEAPSD
+110 G
-117 QDGEAPEKPE
+117 
-127 GDNQD
+127 

-149 VTADT
+149 ITADT

-162 MQPGGDGQNSDAP
+162 MQPGGDGQNGGAP
-175 EKPEGDDQSADSSDG
+175 EKPEGDGQNSDSSDG
-190 EAPEKPEGD
+190 ASDSQDAAD
-199 DQSADS
+199 DNQESENTDS
-205 SDGGAPEKSEGDDQ
+205 Q
-219 SADSSDGG
+219 
-227 APEKSEG
+227 
-234 DDQSADSSDGEAPE
+234 DGEEPE
-248 KPDGDA
+248 KPDG
-254 RDGGAPE
+254 
-261 ENGQS
+261 NGQS

-271 ISLSDIQEGDTV
+271 ISLSDIQEGDIV
-283 SVTLDEDGNAAS
+283 SITLDEDGNAAS

-300 MEMGGQGGPGG
+300 MEMDGQGQPGG
-311 DGQGA
+311 DEQGA

-331 YTAVNEYI
+331 YTAINEYI

-418 GLFAYGDG
+418 GLFAYDDG
-426 TVYASDT
+426 TVYASGT
-433 TVKTAQDTS
+433 TVKTTQDTS

-451 TLYGWNLDVETN
+451 TLYGWDLDVETN

-504 SNATLTANGSEAV
+504 SNASLTANGSEAV

-598 NDENEFF
+598 NDDNEFF

-619 SGANG
+619 SGVNG

-631 ISQDMQGNV
+631 ISQDMQGDV

-645 SDLDFYLTDG
+645 SDLDFYLTEG

-701 GTIVDSNGKTVT
+701 GTIVDGNGKTVT

>member
-1 MGMKRK
+1 MGMKRR
-7 YVAVLMGIMVA
+7 YLAVLMGIMVA
-18 TTSVPTM
+18 TTSVPAM

-33 EAAADA
+33 ETAADA
-39 VDTTDESV
+39 ANDESG

-61 NQESQENVVLGEVKS
+61 NMVLGEVK
-76 VSVSDSEITIAV
+76 SVSDSEITIAV

-97 GDDGQNGG
+97 GGDGQNGG
-105 EPNSQ
+105 APDGNGQ
-110 GGEAPSD
+110 GGD
-117 QDGEAPEKPE
+117 
-127 GDNQD
+127 
-132 GEAPSML
+132 APSML

-149 VTADT
+149 ITADT

-162 MQPGGDGQNSDAP
+162 MQPGGDGQNGGAP
-175 EKPEGDDQSADSSDG
+175 EKPEGDGQSSDSSDG
-190 EAPEKPEGD
+190 ASDSQDAAD
-199 DQSADS
+199 DNQESENTDS
-205 SDGGAPEKSEGDDQ
+205 Q
-219 SADSSDGG
+219 
-227 APEKSEG
+227 
-234 DDQSADSSDGEAPE
+234 DGEEPE
-248 KPDGDA
+248 KPDG
-254 RDGGAPE
+254 
-261 ENGQS
+261 NGQS
-266 AEAEE
+266 AEAED
-271 ISLSDIQEGDTV
+271 ISLSDIQEGDIV
-283 SVTLDEDGNAAS
+283 SITLDEDGNAAS

-300 MEMGGQGGPGG
+300 MEMGGQGQPGG

-316 PGQGGPGGQSQGVDS
+316 SGQGGPDGQSQGVDS
-331 YTAVNEYI
+331 YTAANEYT

-361 SSGANVT
+361 SSGASVT

-376 TSADS
+376 TSEDS
-381 QGGDNSSFYG
+381 KGGDNSSFYG

-418 GLFAYGDG
+418 GLFAYDDG
-426 TVYASDT
+426 TVYASGT
-433 TVKTAQDTS
+433 TVETTQDTS

-451 TLYGWNLDVETN
+451 TLYGWDLDVETN

-475 GGTMVIDG
+475 GGTMVLDG
-483 GNYVSNG
+483 GNYVPNG

-504 SNATLTANGSEAV
+504 SNASLTANGSEAV

-598 NDENEFF
+598 NDDNEFF

-619 SGANG
+619 SGVNG

-631 ISQDMQGNV
+631 ISQDMQGDV

-645 SDLDFYLTDG
+645 SDLDFYLTEG

-675 YCNVYVSADSTWTVT
+675 YCNVYISADSTWTVT

-722 VQGDSEYTITTGSY
+722 VQGDSEYTITTGFY

>member
-1 MGMKRK
+1 MGMKRR
-7 YVAVLMGIMVA
+7 YLAVLMGIMVA
-18 TTSVPTM
+18 TTSVPAM

-33 EAAADA
+33 ETAADA
-39 VDTTDESV
+39 ANDESG

-61 NQESQENVVLGEVKS
+61 NMVLGEVK
-76 VSVSDSEITIAV
+76 SVSDSEITIAV

-97 GDDGQNGG
+97 GGDGQNGG
-105 EPNSQ
+105 APDGNGQ
-110 GGEAPSD
+110 G
-117 QDGEAPEKPE
+117 
-127 GDNQD
+127 

-149 VTADT
+149 ITADT

-162 MQPGGDGQNSDAP
+162 MQPGGDGQNGGAP
-175 EKPEGDDQSADSSDG
+175 EKPEGDGQSSDSSDG
-190 EAPEKPEGD
+190 ASDSQDAAD
-199 DQSADS
+199 DNQESENTDS
-205 SDGGAPEKSEGDDQ
+205 Q
-219 SADSSDGG
+219 
-227 APEKSEG
+227 
-234 DDQSADSSDGEAPE
+234 DGEEPE
-248 KPDGDA
+248 KPDG
-254 RDGGAPE
+254 
-261 ENGQS
+261 NGQS

-271 ISLSDIQEGDTV
+271 ISLSDIQEGDIV
-283 SVTLDEDGNAAS
+283 SITLDEDGNAAS

-300 MEMGGQGGPGG
+300 MEMDGQGQPGG

-426 TVYASDT
+426 TVYASGT
-433 TVKTAQDTS
+433 IVKTTQDTS

-451 TLYGWNLDVETN
+451 TLYGWDLDVETN

-504 SNATLTANGSEAV
+504 SNATLTANGSEAI

-583 NTESTITL
+583 NIESTITL

-619 SGANG
+619 SGVNG

-631 ISQDMQGNV
+631 ISQDMQGDV

-645 SDLDFYLTDG
+645 SDLDFYLTEG

-722 VQGDSEYTITTGSY
+722 VQGDSEYTITTGFY

>member
-1 MGMKRK
+1 MGMKRR
-7 YVAVLMGIMVA
+7 YLAVLMGIMVA
-18 TTSVPTM
+18 TTSVPAM

-33 EAAADA
+33 ETAADA
-39 VDTTDESV
+39 ANDESG
-47 EADASG
+47 EADAS
-53 ESSDESQE
+53 DE
-61 NQESQENVVLGEVKS
+61 NGDESQENVVLGEVK
-76 VSVSDSEITIAV
+76 SVSDSEITIAV
-88 GTMKEMGQP
+88 GTMKEMDQP
-97 GDDGQNGG
+97 GGDGQNGG
-105 EPNSQ
+105 APDENGQ
-110 GGEAPSD
+110 G
-117 QDGEAPEKPE
+117 
-127 GDNQD
+127 

-149 VTADT
+149 ITADT
-154 VITKQAGG
+154 VITKQASG
-162 MQPGGDGQNSDAP
+162 MQPGGDGQNGGAS
-175 EKPEGDDQSADSSDG
+175 EKPEGDGQNSDSSDG
-190 EAPEKPEGD
+190 ASDSQDAAD
-199 DQSADS
+199 DNQESENTDS
-205 SDGGAPEKSEGDDQ
+205 Q
-219 SADSSDGG
+219 
-227 APEKSEG
+227 
-234 DDQSADSSDGEAPE
+234 DGEEPE
-248 KPDGDA
+248 KPDG
-254 RDGGAPE
+254 
-261 ENGQS
+261 NGQS

-271 ISLSDIQEGDTV
+271 ISLSDIQEGDIV
-283 SVTLDEDGNAAS
+283 SITLDEDGNAAS

-300 MEMGGQGGPGG
+300 MEMDGQGQPGG

-426 TVYASDT
+426 TVYASGT
-433 TVKTAQDTS
+433 IVKTTQDTS

-451 TLYGWNLDVETN
+451 TLYGWDLDVETN

-504 SNATLTANGSEAV
+504 SNATLTANGSEAI

-598 NDENEFF
+598 NDDNEFF

-619 SGANG
+619 SGVNG

-631 ISQDMQGNV
+631 ISQDMQGDV

-645 SDLDFYLTDG
+645 SDLDFYLTEG

-741 MSGATAIQDQS
+741 LSGATAIQDQS